1 MKLNQIFN
9 FALGKKSKPSEFES
23 VTNNLHDYLGFTK
36 KQRKGLAFL
45 YGMTLPIS
53 AFKSKVFDSQS
64 IQGDNN
70 KSTEFILS
78 LLGFYTTSSGSWLD
92 YAQKIDSDFVR
103 SKIYN
108 FNFIYWKCLKQ
119 SEGSIDDFLKT
130 IPDVD
135 IIIGKTDL
143 ENEWVENFF
152 ELSFNL
158 KNVNQLYYDFIL
170 SIGSLLDEQNVSIE
184 ESYAAGFAFYSF
196 VIQQDPKGSHFLIST
211 LSNSCP
217 PLFATLQEYPVLYTY
232 HRESLNA
239 NHIFSSI
246 FHFFTIGIEP
256 SILKPVH
263 TFHQLLFYEN
273 GTTEFRSIWD
283 FSKIDNEL
291 LIVQTFKNALAI
303 RKTNFFERN
312 STYMES
318 KQIFASQLIGQR
330 VDEATMFNE
339 VQNVLMMKY
348 GYSLELAKLNS
359 RGEFIE
365 LIAMLYYETCLHA
378 MVVDLTDDIH

>member
-1 MKLNQIFN
+1 
-9 FALGKKSKPSEFES
+9 
-23 VTNNLHDYLGFTK
+23 
-36 KQRKGLAFL
+36 
-45 YGMTLPIS
+45 
-53 AFKSKVFDSQS
+53 
-64 IQGDNN
+64 
-70 KSTEFILS
+70 
-78 LLGFYTTSSGSWLD
+78 
-92 YAQKIDSDFVR
+92 
-103 SKIYN
+103 
-108 FNFIYWKCLKQ
+108 
-119 SEGSIDDFLKT
+119 
-130 IPDVD
+130 
-135 IIIGKTDL
+135 
-143 ENEWVENFF
+143 
-152 ELSFNL
+152 
-158 KNVNQLYYDFIL
+158 
-170 SIGSLLDEQNVSIE
+170 
-184 ESYAAGFAFYSF
+184 
-196 VIQQDPKGSHFLIST
+196 
-211 LSNSCP
+211 
-217 PLFATLQEYPVLYTY
+217 
-232 HRESLNA
+232 
-239 NHIFSSI
+239 
-246 FHFFTIGIEP
+246 
-256 SILKPVH
+256 LKPVH

>member
-1 MKLNQIFN
+1 MKLSKMFN
-9 FALGKKSKPSEFES
+9 FALGKKSKPSEFAS
-23 VTNNLHDYLGFTK
+23 VINNLNDYLGFTN

-45 YGMTLPIS
+45 YGITLPIS

-78 LLGFYTTSSGSWLD
+78 LLGLYTTSSESWLD

-119 SEGSIDDFLKT
+119 SEGSIDDFLKN

-135 IIIGKTDL
+135 ITIGKTDL
-143 ENEWVENFF
+143 ENEWVEKFF
-152 ELSFNL
+152 DLSFNL

-184 ESYAAGFAFYSF
+184 ESYAVGFAFYSF

-239 NHIFSSI
+239 NHIFSSV

-291 LIVQTFKNALAI
+291 LVVQTFQNALAI
-303 RKTNFFERN
+303 RETNLFERR
-312 STYMES
+312 SAYMES
-318 KQIFASQLIGQR
+318 KQIFASQLIGQK
-330 VDEATMFNE
+330 VDKAAMFNGI
-339 VQNVLMMKY
+339 QNVLLAKY
-348 GYSLELAKLNS
+348 GYDLELAKLNS
-359 RGEFIE
+359 RSEFIE
-365 LIAMLYYETCLHA
+365 LIAMLYYETAIHA
-378 MVVDLTDDIH
+378 MVLEVLEA